1 MLTDLGHKKKWVNS
15 WIRVGA
21 AGAGADQEEEEEKSL
36 KQLQVTGTSLLTGK
50 SQLIRIDDCENKVL
64 FATCRYCVIILKKAT
79 MPLVTN
85 KDLPASSDSIHGN

>member
-15 WIRVGA
+15 WKRVGA
-21 AGAGADQEEEEEKSL
+21 AGAGADHEEEEEKSL

-50 SQLIRIDDCENKVL
+50 PQLIRIDDCENKVL
-64 FATCRYCVIILKKAT
+64 FATCHYCVIILQKAT